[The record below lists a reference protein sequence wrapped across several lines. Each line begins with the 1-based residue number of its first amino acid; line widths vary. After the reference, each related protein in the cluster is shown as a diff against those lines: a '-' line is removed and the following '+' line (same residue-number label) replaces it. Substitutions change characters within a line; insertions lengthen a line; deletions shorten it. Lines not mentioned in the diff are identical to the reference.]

1 MVILEA
7 KDLCRYFGG
16 LKAVD
21 HVNMQVQKGEIFGII
36 GPNGAGKTT
45 FFNVC
50 SGTYTATSVDVLF
63 NGKCITN
70 KKPEEVARIGIA
82 RTFQNLKLFSYMP
95 VAENIAVGFH
105 IHSKETIFDAIFHTK
120 RYGNSVLF
128 HCLS

>member
-16 LKAVD
+16 LIAVD

-50 SGTYTATSVDVLF
+50 SGTYTATSGDV
-63 NGKCITN
+63 
-70 KKPEEVARIGIA
+70 
-82 RTFQNLKLFSYMP
+82 
-95 VAENIAVGFH
+95 
-105 IHSKETIFDAIFHTK
+105 
-120 RYGNSVLF
+120 
-128 HCLS
+128 